1 MRFFSYISDGKV
13 DMLLPQIPSG
23 RRETIAAEL
32 GFNFALLSG
41 KVSAEAS
48 TLDNRVARL
57 LAVEKYILE
66 NETLNTAD
74 TDGVWL
80 SDTAAAVSLFVEQGA
95 LLWAF
100 KKNASSVVL
109 AGSSSNVAGNAAVQA
124 TRTPYSSLAGI
135 MTLVSQ
141 TAPDAIPYFDGA
153 EKWPTSEGMRG
164 DLSWLRE
171 LFEYVCERVGGPEQ
185 RIKFLAR
192 RLVSGRYRAK
202 HLVLA
207 SPLYI
212 ELKQ

>member
-1 MRFFSYISDGKV
+1 
-13 DMLLPQIPSG
+13 
-23 RRETIAAEL
+23 
-32 GFNFALLSG
+32 
-41 KVSAEAS
+41 
-48 TLDNRVARL
+48 
-57 LAVEKYILE
+57 
-66 NETLNTAD
+66 
-74 TDGVWL
+74 
-80 SDTAAAVSLFVEQGA
+80 
-95 LLWAF
+95 
-100 KKNASSVVL
+100 
-109 AGSSSNVAGNAAVQA
+109 
-124 TRTPYSSLAGI
+124 